1 MAGLLSLFTP
11 GLLKS
16 ADGPH
21 QKILLWGSDSHCVE
35 PSLRTVHMCCSDTW
49 TMNGVDI
56 SKHFSYYAMDGG
68 TGESRWKHEVRI
80 VIISQSCV

>member
-1 MAGLLSLFTP
+1 
-11 GLLKS
+11 
-16 ADGPH
+16 
-21 QKILLWGSDSHCVE
+21 
-35 PSLRTVHMCCSDTW
+35 MCCSDTW

-80 VIISQSCV
+80 VMISQSCV